1 MPQQST
7 QDAAPFVAQCTT
19 TGATV
24 TTSTANEVVAFYR
37 RRQRLLDTDVEW
49 VSAQHRAVAQ
59 APEAADLARVLRELD
74 DDFERGVPLGI
85 LAAAMSK
92 QGQTVGDTVADVY
105 DLRMAGSLW
114 EPRSDY
120 LRPV

>member
-1 MPQQST
+1 MTQGSQQ
-7 QDAAPFVAQCTT
+7 DAPFVAQCAA

-37 RRQRLLDTDVEW
+37 RRQRLLDTDIEW
-49 VSAQHRAVAQ
+49 VSAEHRAVSQ
-59 APEAADLARVLRELD
+59 APESDDVAYVLRELD

-92 QGQTVGDTVADVY
+92 QGRTVGDTLADVY